1 MYLKYLVLE
10 LVAIQYARKTN
21 IRKNKLRKFLGDLHG
36 NIEHQ
41 KETRGWK
48 NEMVSHWKEAKFA
61 YSTVFQVMGG
71 R

>member
-41 KETRGWK
+41 KETRG
-48 NEMVSHWKEAKFA
+48 
-61 YSTVFQVMGG
+61 
-71 R
+71 